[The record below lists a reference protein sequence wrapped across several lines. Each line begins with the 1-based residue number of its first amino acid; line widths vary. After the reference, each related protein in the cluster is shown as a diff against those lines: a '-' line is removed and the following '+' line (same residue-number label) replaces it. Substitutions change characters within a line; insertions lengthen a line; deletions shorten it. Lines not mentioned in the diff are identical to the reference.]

1 MDDTLVIVIL
11 VCVILLVLVFGLFYI
26 ITQLRPIDGIK
37 DINEKLG
44 TSTGLGLGG
53 EKTLE
58 TTLKSWIEGNL
69 VVKRLAMPNQSRVNV
84 EYAYNIGKSIG
95 QDFWVPI
102 DNKKGGQP
110 RKNIE
115 DVGTKYVGKNNG
127 FEPFTTPYG
136 IITTNE
142 EDYEKYQAQN
152 WKVLAKENNVIIVK
166 HDQIIPFLEFLQWQ
180 FDKLN
185 PQNDLLTVVNLALR
199 WESHHEKAK
208 ELTAKITKAVGDFDT
223 HIANRP
229 DKVEATIPLPEGS
242 LVDEEAEIT
251 TSIPEESQ
259 SDEEADAT
267 TSIPEESQ

>member
-1 MDDTLVIVIL
+1 MNDTLILVIL
-11 VCVILLVLVFGLFYI
+11 VCVVLLVLIFGLFYI

-37 DINEKLG
+37 DINDKLG

-58 TTLKSWIEGNL
+58 TTLESWITGNL
-69 VVKRLAMPNQSRVNV
+69 VAKRLAMPNQNRANV
-84 EYAYNIGKSIG
+84 EYAYNIGKSVG
-95 QDFWVPI
+95 KDYWVPI

-115 DVGTKYVGKNNG
+115 DVSTKYVGKNNG
-127 FEPFTTPYG
+127 SEPFTTPYG

-185 PQNDLLTVVNLALR
+185 PQNNLLTVVNLALR
-199 WESHHEKAK
+199 WETHHEKAK
-208 ELTAKITKAVGDFDT
+208 ELTAKITKAVGEFGT

-229 DKVEATIPLPEGS
+229 DKLEATIPLPESS

-251 TSIPEESQ
+251 TSMLEKPPAGEES
-259 SDEEADAT
+259 E
-267 TSIPEESQ
+267 

>member
-1 MDDTLVIVIL
+1 MDDTLILVIL
-11 VCVILLVLVFGLFYI
+11 ACVILLVLIFGLFYI
-26 ITQLRPIDGIK
+26 INQLRPIDGIK
-37 DINEKLG
+37 DINDKLG

-58 TTLKSWIEGNL
+58 TILESWIEGNL
-69 VVKRLAMPNQSRVNV
+69 VVKRLAMPNQNRVNV

-95 QDFWVPI
+95 RDFWVPI
-102 DNKKGGQP
+102 DNKKAGNP

-127 FEPFTTPYG
+127 SEPFTTPYG

-142 EDYEKYQAQN
+142 EDYELYKNQN
-152 WKVLAKENNVIIVK
+152 WKVLAKENNVIVVK

-180 FDKLN
+180 FDKLE

-208 ELTAKITKAVGDFDT
+208 ELTVKITKAVDEFNK
-223 HIANRP
+223 HITGRP

-242 LVDEEAEIT
+242 LADEEVEAT
-251 TSIPEESQ
+251 IPQLEESQ
-259 SDEEADAT
+259 PDEE
-267 TSIPEESQ
+267 SE